1 MMKAV
6 KIIEPGEPEVLAYDS
21 AEVPKIG
28 AFDILIK
35 VAAAGVNRPDIL
47 QRKGLYPPP
56 KGASP
61 LPGLEVSGIVA
72 DTGAAVTR
80 YKTGDAVCALVSGGG
95 YAEYCAAPEGQVL
108 PWPQNLSAVEAASL
122 PETFFTVWSN
132 VFDRAYATEGETLL
146 VHGGTSGIGTTAI
159 VLAKAFGL
167 RVFTTVGSDLKR
179 AWAEYLGADLAI
191 NYRNQDFVKQV
202 AKATDGTGV
211 DIILDM
217 VGGDYIPRNIDC
229 LRESGR
235 HVSIAFLH
243 GPKADVNFAPVM
255 MKRLVLTG
263 STLRARSTDFKAAI
277 AEQLLEHVWP
287 LLESGA
293 IKPVIDS
300 VFPLSDAA
308 YAHRRMES
316 SKHIGKI
323 VLCV

>member
-1 MMKAV
+1 MMKAIN
-6 KIIEPGEPEVLAYDS
+6 IIEPGGPEVLTYDS
-21 AEVPKIG
+21 AEIPKIG
-28 AFDILIK
+28 AFDVLIK

-61 LPGLEVSGIVA
+61 LPGLEVAGIIT
-72 DTGAAVTR
+72 DTGAGVTR
-80 YKTGDAVCALVSGGG
+80 FKTGDAVCALVSGGG

-108 PWPQNLSAVEAASL
+108 PWPQSLSAVEAASL

-132 VFDRAYATEGETLL
+132 VFDRAYAAEDDTLL

-159 VLAKAFGL
+159 LLAKAFGL

-191 NYRNQDFVKQV
+191 NYRTQDFVKQV
-202 AKATDGTGV
+202 AKATDGAGV

-229 LRESGR
+229 LREGGR

-263 STLRARSTDFKAAI
+263 STLRARSTNFKAAI
-277 AEQLLEHVWP
+277 AEQLHQNVWP